1 MRDIKDSIFLMKN
14 QSKIYKEIIKNGFA
28 VIEFPSGKI
37 YKIKEL
43 G

>member
-1 MRDIKDSIFLMKN
+1 MKNIKDSYYLLKN
-14 QSKIYKEIIKNGFA
+14 QSKIAKEIIEKGFA
-28 VIEFPSGKI
+28 IVKFPSGKI

>member
-1 MRDIKDSIFLMKN
+1 MKNLKDKYCLLKN
-14 QSKIYKEIIKNGFA
+14 QSRIGKECVKNGFA
-28 VIEFPSGKI
+28 IVKMPSGKI